1 MRETKFRG
9 KRIIEPIKI
18 DRYAPNGWVYGDLI
32 DCGYEVYI
40 APKDISGEFYIERP
54 YRFRANDF
62 EAHIMVAQVD
72 SDTVGQYIGLNDKNG
87 VEIYEG
93 DFVKWGEDKE
103 KIFLIT
109 GIQFSTIETSIYQV
123 IGNKWDNPELLKEVE
138 K

>member
-1 MRETKFRG
+1 MREIKFRG
-9 KRIIEPIKI
+9 KRLDNDEWVSGF
-18 DRYAPNGWVYGDLI
+18 YAPTYLYERHGKVNNEYSIIKDDAIGRAEMMGCGVY
-32 DCGYEVYI
+32 
-40 APKDISGEFYIERP
+40 SGLPACY
-54 YRFRANDF
+54 A
-62 EAHIMVAQVD
+62 VD
-72 SDTVGQYIGLNDKNG
+72 TETVGQYTGLKDKNG

>member
-1 MRETKFRG
+1 MREIKFRG
-9 KRIIEPIKI
+9 QMVNFER
-18 DRYAPNGWVYGDLI
+18 GWLT
-32 DCGYEVYI
+32 GYFFKHGEKTYI
-40 APKDISGEFYIERP
+40 AQTGTSESGKVVVGWEE
-54 YRFRANDF
+54 
-62 EAHIMVAQVD
+62 VD
-72 SDTVGQYIGLNDKNG
+72 PETIGQYIGLKDKNG